1 MENLTLDRLAGIIA
15 FARVASLGSYTE
27 ASRALSVSPSAV
39 SKSIKRLEERLG
51 IRLFTST
58 TRSITLTPEGA
69 ELYEKALR
77 LIREAESIEQTAFAA
92 RNEPAGLLRV
102 TATVPVGTRLI
113 APRLPEFRGK
123 YPGLNVELR
132 LTDTM
137 TDLIEEGIDVAVRI
151 GPVADSRLIAFPLA
165 PNIVSAYASPDYI
178 KRRGM
183 PRLPSELDS
192 HDLVRIRY
200 QSSGQIMKWHFR
212 DEDEVIELM
221 PEAAITVNSPEAVLA
236 ILSEGGGIG
245 MLPSFLAIT
254 PVSHGLLVPVMPERW
269 VVRHNIMAFW
279 PESRRGNP
287 GVRAFNS
294 FLREII
300 PDPAPWNV
308 SFTSKKKG

>member
-1 MENLTLDRLAGIIA
+1 
-15 FARVASLGSYTE
+15 
-27 ASRALSVSPSAV
+27 
-39 SKSIKRLEERLG
+39 
-51 IRLFTST
+51 
-58 TRSITLTPEGA
+58 
-69 ELYEKALR
+69 
-77 LIREAESIEQTAFAA
+77 
-92 RNEPAGLLRV
+92 
-102 TATVPVGTRLI
+102 
-113 APRLPEFRGK
+113 
-123 YPGLNVELR
+123 
-132 LTDTM
+132 M

-294 FLREII
+294 FLRR
-300 PDPAPWNV
+300 
-308 SFTSKKKG
+308 SFLIRPLERFLYQ